1 MFGKKTINQIL
12 SQFEFSKI
20 EKYIFFLIL
29 LLNLLP
35 VLSYKFFPTMDG
47 AAHLYNSNLIN
58 EMVLGNKELHQ
69 YYIFNSMPVPNWI
82 GHIILS
88 FFNLFLPAHIAE
100 RILLISFLIGLP
112 LAFRSLLKTISI
124 ENIHLSYIIFHFTYS
139 FVFFLG
145 FYNFLIALV
154 FLLITLNYYIKNE
167 ENLTSIRKISS
178 LLFLVTLTY
187 FSHLFVFALLLLLI
201 ATRLGFKT
209 FLYPADVSKNFKQKT
224 IDFIRKSLFLLL
236 STLMPLLLFLNYLI
250 SKPAS
255 SEADFIEFNTLI
267 EWLKNLRPL
276 IALSEP
282 AEQKY
287 TRKIFY
293 VIAALF
299 IYALYSKL
307 FSKQKPTESFTIKN
321 LVVSWKSIV
330 NLSDFW
336 FISAVILLVM
346 YFNMPDSDGSAGYVS
361 IRLAFIFFIFLLLWI
376 ASQKLNK
383 WIVSIA
389 MLLVLFFHFK
399 LNNYYQDATKNL
411 ESIAVDYT
419 EVANHIESNSV
430 VLPMNYSG
438 NWLMGHFSNYL
449 GVDKPMIILEN
460 YECVAGYFPLKWNV
474 SKMPDSRFG
483 SITSDSLL
491 CLHWYANPKG
501 LVKKIDYCF
510 VMGNIDNGNAPC
522 DSILKTTLN
531 QNYHI
536 VHTSLF
542 STLYRANK

>member
-1 MFGKKTINQIL
+1 
-12 SQFEFSKI
+12 
-20 EKYIFFLIL
+20 
-29 LLNLLP
+29 
-35 VLSYKFFPTMDG
+35 
-47 AAHLYNSNLIN
+47 
-58 EMVLGNKELHQ
+58 MVLGNKELHQ

-88 FFNLFLPAHIAE
+88 FFNLFLPAHMAE

-112 LAFRSLLKTISI
+112 IAFRSLLKTISI
-124 ENIHLSYIIFHFTYS
+124 ENIHLSYIIFPFTYS

-167 ENLTSIRKISS
+167 ENLTSFRKISS

-201 ATRLGFKT
+201 STRLGFKT
-209 FLYPADVSKNFKQKT
+209 FFYPADVSKNFKQKA
-224 IDFIRKSLFLLL
+224 IDFIRKSLYLLL
-236 STLMPLLLFLNYLI
+236 STLLPLLLFLNYLI

-267 EWLKNLRPL
+267 DWLKNLRPL
-276 IALSEP
+276 IALSEQ

-299 IYALYSKL
+299 VYAL
-307 FSKQKPTESFTIKN
+307 FSKLLSQQKSTESLTFKHSIVN
-321 LVVSWKSIV
+321 WKSIF

-336 FISAVILLVM
+336 FITAVILLVM

-419 EVANHIESNSV
+419 KVAHHIESNSV

-474 SKMPDSRFG
+474 TKMPDSRFG

-491 CLHWYANPKG
+491 CLQWYANPKEK
-501 LVKKIDYCF
+501 VKKIDYCF
-510 VMGNIDNGNAPC
+510 VMGNINNGNTSC

-542 STLYRANK
+542 STLYKANK

>member
-47 AAHLYNSNLIN
+47 AAHLYNSNIIN
-58 EMVLGNKELHQ
+58 EMVLGNKDLHIH
-69 YYIFNSMPVPNWI
+69 YIFNSMPVPNWM

-88 FFNLFLPAHIAE
+88 FFNLFLPAHVAE
-100 RILLISFLIGLP
+100 RILLLSFLIGLP

-124 ENIHLSYIIFHFTYS
+124 ENIHLSYIIFPFTYS
-139 FVFFLG
+139 FIFFLG

-167 ENLTSIRKISS
+167 ENLTSFRKISS
-178 LLFLVTLTY
+178 LLFLATITY
-187 FSHLFVFALLLLLI
+187 FSHLFVFALLLILI

-209 FLYPADVSKNFKQKT
+209 FFYPADISKKFKQKA
-224 IDFIRKSLFLLL
+224 IDFIRKSLYLLL
-236 STLMPLLLFLNYLI
+236 SSLLPLLLFFNYLI

-255 SEADFIEFNTLI
+255 SETDFVEFNTLI

-276 IALSEP
+276 IAISEQE
-282 AEQKY
+282 EQKY
-287 TRKIFY
+287 THKIFY
-293 VIAALF
+293 IIAALF
-299 IYALYSKL
+299 IYALFSKLYSK
-307 FSKQKPTESFTIKN
+307 SKTTGSFTFKN
-321 LVVSWKSIV
+321 LTANWKSIF

-336 FISAVILLVM
+336 FISALILLAM

-361 IRLAFIFFIFLLLWI
+361 IRLAFIFFIFILLWI

-383 WIVSIA
+383 WIISLA

-399 LNNYYQDATKNL
+399 LNTFYQDATKNI
-411 ESIAVDYT
+411 ESIAIDYVD
-419 EVANHIESNSV
+419 VANHIEKNSV
-430 VLPMNYSG
+430 VLPINYSG
-438 NWLMGHFSNYL
+438 NWLMAHFSNYL
-449 GVDKPMIILEN
+449 GVEKPIIILEN
-460 YECVAGYFPLKWNV
+460 YECLAGYFPLKWNV
-474 SKMPDSRFG
+474 NTMPDSRFG
-483 SITSDSLL
+483 PITSDSLL
-491 CLHWYANPKG
+491 CLKWQANPKKKM
-501 LVKKIDYCF
+501 KKIDYCF
-510 VMGNIDNGNAPC
+510 VMGNINNGKTQC
-522 DSILKTTLN
+522 DSILIATLN